1 MMKNVLPEIFDES
14 AEESTSASATRAQ
27 KRHVSH
33 MFASERPEKCV
44 SRNSTVRPRWRP
56 VFPYPV
62 KISIPPGGGHQKY
75 SRVRQPAGTFSRAF
89 RSRRE
94 APRIGRNAAR
104 NSLLQAY
111 TLVPATV
118 SIFLS
123 RGFFQPNQFV
133 RVNIISEIVSATR
146 YKLPILINM
155 LAEY

>member
-1 MMKNVLPEIFDES
+1 MSREIPRFVLDGDPFSPTLSRYRFPLEG
-14 AEESTSASATRAQ
+14 ATR
-27 KRHVSH
+27 SILE
-33 MFASERPEKCV
+33 FA
-44 SRNSTVRPRWRP
+44 
-56 VFPYPV
+56 
-62 KISIPPGGGHQKY
+62 
-75 SRVRQPAGTFSRAF
+75 AGTFSRAF